1 MTSCSNLLRH
11 AFGRAS
17 YFLPVFPLHR
27 LSFLILRIFPQAS
40 TMKYDRPQFLHK
52 REMFFCCDS
61 HSCAAEWSHRIRGTF
76 QGLPNDVC
84 GEASGRP
91 AILEGELLG
100 EIGNA
105 RERGA
110 GCPGIAASSM
120 SPLYELGRAVGRRR
134 GCGVVVLESRFRN
147 RNGKCGTPKMM
158 GALSDRYSRPAAPK
172 RRAGSLEGSTK
183 DAARMAG
190 PGRICL
196 RRLTSRSPF
205 VLL

>member
-1 MTSCSNLLRH
+1 
-11 AFGRAS
+11 
-17 YFLPVFPLHR
+17 
-27 LSFLILRIFPQAS
+27 
-40 TMKYDRPQFLHK
+40 MKFDRPQFLHK

-61 HSCAAEWSHRIRGTF
+61 HRGAAEWSHRIRGTF

-120 SPLYELGRAVGRRR
+120 SPLYELGWAVGRRR
-134 GCGVVVLESRFRN
+134 GC
-147 RNGKCGTPKMM
+147 
-158 GALSDRYSRPAAPK
+158 
-172 RRAGSLEGSTK
+172 
-183 DAARMAG
+183 
-190 PGRICL
+190 
-196 RRLTSRSPF
+196 
-205 VLL
+205 